1 MRIVVSILLLLMFS
15 GCTTDGAYGVARSIY
30 VGGKEVVIANADLLD
45 ESTLEKLKTLDDAA
59 VRYDKGRELVKK
71 HMDADD
77 TNSSCTAGIG
87 GSK

>member
-15 GCTTDGAYGVARSIY
+15 GCATDGAYGVARSIY

-77 TNSSCTAGIG
+77 TNGSCTAGIVI
-87 GSK
+87 S